1 MLFTSATS
9 RPIFASLTATLG
21 RRITLPLLLPSAMK
35 TTLLTW
41 LRRPVLPAALATVLL
56 LPGCGTGL
64 FPEPDG
70 QELPEYQ
77 FSQTEQS
84 WAAPYRLGE
93 EWRFRN
99 AQGYERRYQVKG
111 LSDQQLSGMAP
122 GSQRVAYYRQGL
134 SARLER
140 VDSGYVALDRRGQY
154 LATFSLKAAVP
165 KAAEPLTAELTWG
178 PAQLRLPTA
187 APAQELPADVRLLPT
202 VSLGSRVYQNIWEYT
217 SLLTSA
223 SRPAAGQVRQMYYS
237 KENGVVRFIEADGTV
252 WDRQ

>member
-1 MLFTSATS
+1 MKPTV
-9 RPIFASLTATLG
+9 
-21 RRITLPLLLPSAMK
+21 PS
-35 TTLLTW
+35 W
-41 LRRPVLPAALATVLL
+41 LRRPVLPAALAAVLL

-64 FPEPDG
+64 FPEPED
-70 QELPEYQ
+70 QELPAYGFEAA
-77 FSQTEQS
+77 EQA
-84 WAAPYRLGE
+84 WATPYRLGE

-111 LSDQQLSGMAP
+111 LADQQLSGLAP
-122 GSQRVAYYRQGL
+122 GTQRVAYYRQGL

-140 VDSGYVALDRRGQY
+140 VDSGYVERPLRERY

-165 KAAEPLTAELTWG
+165 KAAEPLLAELTWG
-178 PAQLRLPTA
+178 PSQLRLPTT

-202 VSLGSRVYQNIWEYT
+202 ASLGPREYHNVWEYT

-223 SRPAAGQVRQMYYS
+223 SRPVAGQLRQVYYS